1 MSEKKGF
8 FARLRQGMSKSRE
21 QIAAVTEDALQA
33 DAPIDEDLY
42 DALLDAMI
50 LSDMGA
56 ACAEEALEKL
66 RETVKT
72 QKLRTAGQAKTA
84 LKEILVG
91 MLEVEKPILKWPMV
105 ILMVGVNGVGKTTTI
120 GKLALRF
127 QGLGRTII
135 LCAAD
140 TFRAAAADQL
150 QTLGDEQG
158 VRVFRGDGKHPVEI
172 AKGAV
177 QDAIDNMRDVVI
189 VDTAGRLHVD
199 QDMMDEAVAIRDAVK
214 PDQIFM
220 VVDAMTGQDVVNVVS
235 EFARQVDFDGV
246 IMTKMDGDARGGGAL
261 SIREVTGKPIVFISA
276 GEKADTLEVFHPDRM
291 AKRILG
297 MGDVVSVIERAIEVQ
312 DKEIEKA
319 EAERL
324 ARAQFDFNDFLDIIK
339 QTRKMG
345 GLGSLVSALPG
356 GNKALADGNV
366 DEGELDRIEAII
378 NSMTPEER
386 SKPNMLNGSRR
397 ARIARG
403 SGMSVTQVNQLIKR
417 FNETRKQVK
426 KVMTAF
432 NAQSKG
438 KKGKRRRKMRIPGM
452 GNIDFSKFEDMK

>member
-1 MSEKKGF
+1 MT
-8 FARLRQGMSKSRE
+8 
-21 QIAAVTEDALQA
+21 AVVMDSLTPGQNVVKIVLEEMQ
-33 DAPIDEDLY
+33 
-42 DALLDAMI
+42 ALL
-50 LSDMGA
+50 GG
-56 ACAEEALEKL
+56 
-66 RETVKT
+66 ETTELHLGSRIPSV
-72 QKLRTAGQAKTA
+72 
-84 LKEILVG
+84 IMLVG
-91 MLEVEKPILKWPMV
+91 LQ
-105 ILMVGVNGVGKTTTI
+105 GSGKTTAAS
-120 GKLALRF
+120 KLAYRLKKR
-127 QGLGRTII
+127 GHVPL
-135 LCAAD
+135 LAACD
-140 TFRAAAADQL
+140 VYRPAAADQL

-172 AKGAV
+172 AKGAI

-403 SGMSVTQVNQLIKR
+403 SGMSVTQVNQLVKR

>member
-1 MSEKKGF
+1 MFDNLSDKLQNVFSGFRSKGK
-8 FARLRQGMSKSRE
+8 L
-21 QIAAVTEDALQA
+21 TEEDIDAG
-33 DAPIDEDLY
+33 IKEIRM
-42 DALLDAMI
+42 ALLEADVNFKVVKKFCRQVKERCMTADVMDSLTPGQNVVKI
-50 LSDMGA
+50 VL
-56 ACAEEALEKL
+56 EEMQALL
-66 RETVKT
+66 GGETTELHLGSRIPSV
-72 QKLRTAGQAKTA
+72 
-84 LKEILVG
+84 IMLVG
-91 MLEVEKPILKWPMV
+91 LQ
-105 ILMVGVNGVGKTTTI
+105 GSGKTTAAS
-120 GKLALRF
+120 KLAYRLKKK
-127 QGLGRTII
+127 GHVPL
-135 LCAAD
+135 LAACD
-140 TFRAAAADQL
+140 VYRPAAADQL

-291 AKRILG
+291 EKRILG